1 MPVLWRPLGMRI
13 VIALLALLGASTPAI
28 GAKPEKEYPEFK
40 NEKASLGKVALLT
53 DVVVVEDVIGTTEKV
68 YLEDCMRLSDLMLK
82 TFRDALEPRGY
93 AFGRM
98 SVASVGNVMKPGAQ
112 YRVYRT
118 WDQHKE
124 DAEKFPLGAAPFYED
139 STLTAIS
146 GGHDALNAV
155 LNQAWAIKVKK
166 NEPPPSLPQITA
178 LHDALGSDYAILVVA
193 VGTKIPF
200 GKKFGQGML
209 SGLTKGSTS
218 SGNMTFSA
226 GVDFT
231 QYSGTGIR
239 TAVVDCKTGR
249 VMWSD
254 GDHEDKSLNDD
265 NLASLAKDVLK
276 RMP

>member
-1 MPVLWRPLGMRI
+1 MSVLRVGPRVFW
-13 VIALLALLGASTPAI
+13 LLLTLTLAAPAFA
-28 GAKPEKEYPEFK
+28 AKPEKEFPEFK
-40 NEKASLGKVALLT
+40 NEKAQLGKVALLT

-68 YLEDCMRLSDLMLK
+68 YLDDCMRLGDLMLK

-93 AFGRM
+93 SFSRM
-98 SVASVGNVMKPGAQ
+98 SVASVGNVTRPGAQ
-112 YRVYRT
+112 YRIYRT

-124 DAEKFPLGAAPFYED
+124 DAEKFPLASAPFYED
-139 STLTAIS
+139 STLAGVS
-146 GGHDALNAV
+146 GGHEALSAV
-155 LNQAWAIKVKK
+155 LNQAWAIQVKK
-166 NEPPPSLPQITA
+166 NQPAPSLPQIA
-178 LHDALGSDYAILVVA
+178 ELHDAIGSDYAILVVV

-209 SGLTKGSTS
+209 SGLTHTGGS
-218 SGNMTFSA
+218 SGNVSFSA

-254 GDHEDKSLNDD
+254 GDHEQKSLNDD
-265 NLASLAKDVLK
+265 NLAALAKDVLK

>member
-1 MPVLWRPLGMRI
+1 MSVLRVGPRVFW
-13 VIALLALLGASTPAI
+13 LLLTLTLAAPAFA
-28 GAKPEKEYPEFK
+28 AKPEKEFPEFK
-40 NEKASLGKVALLT
+40 NEKAQLGKVALLT

-68 YLEDCMRLSDLMLK
+68 YLDDCMRLGDLMLK

-93 AFGRM
+93 SFSRM
-98 SVASVGNVMKPGAQ
+98 SVASVGNVTRPGAQ

-124 DAEKFPLGAAPFYED
+124 DAEKFPLASAPFYED
-139 STLTAIS
+139 STLAGVS
-146 GGHDALNAV
+146 GGHEALSAV
-155 LNQAWAIKVKK
+155 LNQAWAIQVKK
-166 NEPPPSLPQITA
+166 NQPAPSLPQIA
-178 LHDALGSDYAILVVA
+178 ELHDAIGSDYAILVVV

-209 SGLTKGSTS
+209 SGLTHTGGS
-218 SGNMTFSA
+218 SGNVSFSA

-254 GDHEDKSLNDD
+254 GDHEQKSLNDD
-265 NLASLAKDVLK
+265 NLAALAKDVLK

>member
-1 MPVLWRPLGMRI
+1 MSIPRRLLSPL
-13 VIALLALLGASTPAI
+13 ATLAMLAWLAASAF

-40 NEKASLGKVALLT
+40 NEKAQLGKVALLT
-53 DVVVVEDVIGTTEKV
+53 DVVVVEDVIGSTEKV
-68 YLEDCMRLSDLMLK
+68 YVGDCMRLSELMLK
-82 TFRDALEPRGY
+82 TFREALEPRGY
-93 AFGRM
+93 SFGRM
-98 SVASVGNVMKPGAQ
+98 AVASVGNVVKPGSQ
-112 YRVYRT
+112 YRVLQT

-124 DAEKFPLGAAPFYED
+124 NADQFPVAPPPFYED
-139 STLTAIS
+139 SSFTAVS

-155 LNQAWAIKVKK
+155 LNQTWAVKVKK
-166 NEPPPSLPQITA
+166 NEPAPSLPQIVA
-178 LHDALGSDYAILVVA
+178 LHDAIGSDYAILVVV

-209 SGLTKGSTS
+209 SGLTRTSGS
-218 SGNMTFSA
+218 SGNVTFSA